1 MNDNDGTVEDETAM
15 GSEKSS
21 ESVCEI
27 ARAISV
33 VGDRW
38 TLLIMREVGM
48 GMRKFEEI
56 QAQTGMSSHLLSTR
70 LKRMEEEGL
79 LELKLYSDKPP
90 RYEYHATQKGKEL
103 DSVLLALRGWT
114 MRWGAYDPGAGP
126 AFELSDKKTG
136 KKIGPGW
143 AGTGAKR
150 PFTFA
155 DVDASISDAFVAER
169 EAKRLAFQKAKQGK
183 KRPGV

>member
-1 MNDNDGTVEDETAM
+1 MGMGWDEI
-15 GSEKSS
+15 S

-27 ARAISV
+27 AQALSV

-48 GMRKFEEI
+48 GVRKFEEI

-79 LELKLYSDKPP
+79 LELKLYSERPP

-114 MRWGAYDPGAGP
+114 RGWGAYDPGAGP
-126 AFELSDKKTG
+126 A
-136 KKIGPGW
+136 
-143 AGTGAKR
+143 
-150 PFTFA
+150 
-155 DVDASISDAFVAER
+155 
-169 EAKRLAFQKAKQGK
+169 
-183 KRPGV
+183 